1 MAADPSSTELICH
14 PDGRI
19 YHLNL
24 LPDELAPTV
33 LLVGDPGRVSQV
45 SAYFDTITVKQENRE
60 FRTHTGTYKGAP
72 VTVLSTG
79 IGPDN
84 IDIAVNELD
93 ALVNTM
99 PNCEVAPDSLNII
112 RIGTCGAMQSA
123 LSPGGAAV
131 SSYAV
136 GLDNIAQF
144 YAIANTEQEQAAC
157 DALAAYWQQSGLT
170 YPFYVKASSVELH
183 QHFKQVGRPGFTLT
197 CPGFYGPQG
206 RGIRL
211 AASHMDFVDVLQ
223 NFSYED
229 LRVQNL
235 EMETSALY
243 ALGHALGHRC
253 LTVTLALA
261 NRVTGDYLGSYHEP
275 MNQLIHRVLD
285 RVAVLANS
293 DA

>member
-24 LPDELAPTV
+24 LPAELAPTV

-45 SAYFDTITVKQENRE
+45 SAYFDTITVRQENRE

-112 RIGTCGAMQSA
+112 RIGTCGAMQSP
-123 LSPGGAAV
+123 LSPGRAAV
-131 SSYAV
+131 STYAV

-144 YAIANTEQEQAAC
+144 YAITDSEEEQTAY

-170 YPFYVKASSVELH
+170 YPFYVKASSTELH
-183 QHFKQVGRPGFTLT
+183 QHFKQVGLPGFTLT

-211 AASHMDFVDVLQ
+211 AASHMDFVDILQ
-223 NFSYED
+223 NFSYEE

-235 EMETSALY
+235 EMESSALY

-261 NRVTGDYLGSYHEP
+261 NRITGDSLGSYHEP
-275 MNQLIHRVLD
+275 MNQLIHRVLE
-285 RVAVLANS
+285 RVAMLANS